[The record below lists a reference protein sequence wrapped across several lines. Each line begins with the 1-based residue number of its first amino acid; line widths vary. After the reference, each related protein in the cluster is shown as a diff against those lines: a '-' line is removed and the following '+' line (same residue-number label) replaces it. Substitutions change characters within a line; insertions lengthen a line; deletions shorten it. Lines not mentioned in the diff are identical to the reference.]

1 MDGRLEALR
10 PATVASKACAEAFD
24 PSHPAGV
31 DEMKQKFREACD
43 VHASLIKRGAA
54 GTYIVLYVVFI
65 ARNMYVST

>member
-1 MDGRLEALR
+1 MHGRLEALR

-31 DEMKQKFREACD
+31 DEMKQKLREACD

-54 GTYIVLYVVFI
+54 GMNYVYVVFI
-65 ARNMYVST
+65 A